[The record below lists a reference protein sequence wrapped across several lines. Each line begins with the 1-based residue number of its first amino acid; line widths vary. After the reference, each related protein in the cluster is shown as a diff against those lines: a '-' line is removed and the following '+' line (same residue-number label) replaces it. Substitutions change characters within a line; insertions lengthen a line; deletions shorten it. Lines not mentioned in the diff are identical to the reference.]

1 MPALRPEFTDL
12 DLTILL
18 SGNIPASKVIGG
30 QQIPT
35 GGAAFLSPPD
45 TALGV
50 FIFVPPSVN
59 STAYVE
65 IRFPDIDGGEQI
77 ARLQTGKT
85 IFFLGNYNFLTQFS
99 VDMESFVGS
108 EVTSAIFF

>member
-12 DLTILL
+12 DLNILL

-30 QQIPT
+30 QQIPV
-35 GGAAFLSPPD
+35 GGAVFLAPPES
-45 TALGV
+45 ALGV

-59 STAYVE
+59 ATAYVE
-65 IRFPDIDGGEQI
+65 IRFPDIDGGEMI

-85 IFFLGNYNFLTQFS
+85 IFFLGNFNFLSQFII
-99 VDMESFVGS
+99 DMESFVGS
-108 EVTSAIFF
+108 EITSAIFF